1 MTTRLFLYGTLLDP
15 RRLAAM
21 SGEARLARR
30 AVPALLPGHRRVRL
44 RGTPYP
50 TLLPDRDAAVR
61 GLLLP
66 HLGPRAL
73 RRLAAYEG
81 PPYRLAPV
89 RVLTPRGPCRALAWL
104 APRWRADAAHGW
116 DPPPPATRG
125 GDARRR

>member
-1 MTTRLFLYGTLLDP
+1 MTRLFLYGTLLDP
-15 RRLAAM
+15 RRLAAL

-50 TLLPDRDAAVR
+50 TLLPDPEAAVR

-66 HLGPRAL
+66 RVGAAAL

-89 RVLTPRGPCRALAWL
+89 RVLTPRGPCRARAWL
-104 APRWRADAAHGW
+104 APRWRADAARGW
-116 DPPPPATRG
+116 EPPPAARG
-125 GDARRR
+125 CAAGRR